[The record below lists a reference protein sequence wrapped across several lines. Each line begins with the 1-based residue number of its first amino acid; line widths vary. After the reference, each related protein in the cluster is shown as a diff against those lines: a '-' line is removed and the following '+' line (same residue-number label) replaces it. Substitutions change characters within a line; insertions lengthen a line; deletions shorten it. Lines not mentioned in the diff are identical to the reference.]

1 MSRIFGALV
10 VAPLAAV
17 VLSSPVLAES
27 AINTA
32 CKAYAAAV
40 ADDYMSDKL
49 VRLDGTETP
58 QEGHLIV
65 HSYGR
70 KYVMPNHVPGTG
82 AVVRSSIGTTTREW
96 GKIYSEERRRCL
108 RDRHLGEFLANN

>member
-27 AINTA
+27 AINVA
-32 CKAYAAAV
+32 CKQYAAAV
-40 ADDYMSDKL
+40 ADDYLSDEL

-58 QEGHLIV
+58 GDDHIIV

-70 KYVMPNHVPGTG
+70 KYAMLRRVAGQGP
-82 AVVRSSIGTTTREW
+82 VVRKSIGHTTREW
-96 GKIYSEERRRCL
+96 GKIYTEERRRCL
-108 RDRHLGEFLANN
+108 RQKTLGELSALD